1 MFYTFFATEDLASDI
16 INVYPTISHP
26 SLWEGLGGPLLY
38 IIIMPHDITDAL
50 GEQVWHEG
58 ESYEAYYVWRSI
70 AKRVGIE
77 YAQLIYYVIM
87 AQREEP

>member
-1 MFYTFFATEDLASDI
+1 MYNLPFTIYHFLQSGQASLRTDLYI
-16 INVYPTISHP
+16 VHGKWYMR
-26 SLWEGLGGPLLY
+26 LFY
-38 IIIMPHDITDAL
+38 IIIMPHHITDAL

>member
-1 MFYTFFATEDLASDI
+1 
-16 INVYPTISHP
+16 
-26 SLWEGLGGPLLY
+26 
-38 IIIMPHDITDAL
+38 MPHHITDAL